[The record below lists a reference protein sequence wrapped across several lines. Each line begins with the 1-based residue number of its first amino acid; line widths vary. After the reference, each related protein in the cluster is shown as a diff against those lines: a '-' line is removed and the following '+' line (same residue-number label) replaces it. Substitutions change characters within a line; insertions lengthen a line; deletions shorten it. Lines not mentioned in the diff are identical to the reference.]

1 MSVPAHLVQQVMQ
14 AQQAGQGGMLIPDI
28 LTSQEQAFMQQAW
41 PRIRVAAK
49 FTDINWGAIGLPDP
63 PPLSPVAYA
72 AMQYVWPQVRVAADF
87 SHPRWELHPVPI
99 NVLAAAMPIPEAPPE
114 TPVPQTPVTTE
125 APAPPAPPTVLY
137 PAIPPVLS
145 IPTSSFTPP
154 AMTGGGSSNTPAPQE
169 PPVYYDPISREP
181 IEEDAAETGAPV
193 PVQTASI
200 FGKLNWPL
208 MIALTVGGFLL
219 FGKPKL
225 PGRSGGRRRR
235 RRR

>member
-1 MSVPAHLVQQVMQ
+1 MQQV
-14 AQQAGQGGMLIPDI
+14 
-28 LTSQEQAFMQQAW
+28 W

-49 FTDINWGAIGLPDP
+49 FTDINWGAIGVPDP

-87 SHPRWELHPVPI
+87 SHPRWDLVPVPI

-114 TPVPQTPVTTE
+114 TPVPQTPVTTAAPVSP
-125 APAPPAPPTVLY
+125 APAVTTAAP
-137 PAIPPVLS
+137 S
-145 IPTSSFTPP
+145 IPTSSFVAPV
-154 AMTGGGSSNTPAPQE
+154 MTGGSSNAPAQQE
-169 PPVYYDPISREP
+169 SPVYYDPISQEP
-181 IEEDAAETGAPV
+181 IEEDATETGAPV

-200 FGKLNWPL
+200 FGKLNLPL